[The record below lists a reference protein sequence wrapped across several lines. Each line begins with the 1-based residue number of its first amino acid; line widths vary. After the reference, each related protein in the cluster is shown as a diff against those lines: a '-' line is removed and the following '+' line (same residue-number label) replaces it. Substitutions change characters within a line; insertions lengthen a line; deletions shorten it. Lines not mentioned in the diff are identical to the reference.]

1 MMDKEGTGALERE
14 WKEDVVAIK
23 GEMEK
28 HRMETPLGGWR
39 DSNTGRGTERGTGS
53 IKVS

>member
-14 WKEDVVAIK
+14 QKDVVAIK

-28 HRMETPLGGWR
+28 HSMETPLGGWR